1 MVYADDLPLDHFR
14 RETTRHGQRE
24 FPIQYYVDELFR
36 FENRWV
42 PLHWHPEPELM
53 VARGGNV
60 RVLLGDQEVLL
71 VDGDGILIN
80 GNILHLFEQPLPTDR
95 CQNPNIVF
103 SAELIAPVA
112 SAAYQN
118 YVKPLIEDE
127 GLPFVVLTRDVPW
140 QKDVLDQLDIV
151 FALLHQYGPEGA
163 YGKLPAL
170 PERFRDVVSPPAT
183 NWPFKVGWAASGSS
197 YGPTGSSCPGSGWIR
212 VSTSPGPGCRM
223 FLSTS
228 IVTSQRLLPSDR
240 SPKRQPS
247 ARARSSDVFR
257 PIWGVRPWDICSIS
271 VSRTPKG
278 SCGPPN
284 GRSNESA
291 GNVAFCP
298 RAIFRKGSAR
308 RWGRHPG
315 STVTAP
321 APRQPE
327 LLAG

>member
-170 PERFRDVVSPPAT
+170 PERFRDVVSPCHELAVQGRLGGL
-183 NWPFKVGWAASGSS
+183 WQLLWAHREQLPRFRLDKSQYLARARVQNVLEYLHRHFAEAITIRSIAEAAAISKSEVFRCFSSYLGSS
-197 YGPTGSSCPGSGWIR
+197 PMGYLLNFRIENA
-212 VSTSPGPGCRM
+212 
-223 FLSTS
+223 
-228 IVTSQRLLPSDR
+228 QRLLR
-240 SPKRQPS
+240 STQWPIKRVCRECGFLS
-247 ARARSSDVFR
+247 ESYFSKRFR
-257 PIWGVRPWDICSIS
+257 EKVG
-271 VSRTPKG
+271 
-278 SCGPPN
+278 
-284 GRSNESA
+284 A
-291 GNVAFCP
+291 
-298 RAIFRKGSAR
+298 
-308 RWGRHPG
+308 
-315 STVTAP
+315 
-321 APRQPE
+321 APREYRHRASAPT
-327 LLAG
+327 A